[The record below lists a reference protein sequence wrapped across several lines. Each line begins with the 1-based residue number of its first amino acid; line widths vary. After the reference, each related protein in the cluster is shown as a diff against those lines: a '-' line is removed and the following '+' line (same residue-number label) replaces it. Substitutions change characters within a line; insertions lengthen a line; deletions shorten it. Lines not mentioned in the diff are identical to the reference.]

1 MTSNTYSLG
10 WSLVFWLLWS
20 AGLLVLLL
28 FGAFILITALDAPL
42 VSGWN
47 ALIVLAEGFLLFK
60 TARHFARKDKP
71 ASELLLLA
79 AVAAIGIPLL
89 ATGGCIMVDNVGG
102 GLRIGG

>member
-20 AGLLVLLL
+20 AGLLALLL
-28 FGAFILITALDAPL
+28 FGFFLLVTATNAPL
-42 VSGWN
+42 ASSWN

-89 ATGGCIMVDNVGG
+89 ATGGCIMAYSVGG
-102 GLRIGG
+102 GLSIGV